1 MNAHAAQLLAQAHRR
16 ACSITSARNADLR
29 RALVARVLFD
39 LRAALTK
46 TKETTR

>member
-1 MNAHAAQLLAQAHRR
+1 MNAQTAQLPAQAHRR

-39 LRAALTK
+39 LKAALT
-46 TKETTR
+46 TKSQEKR